1 MNTLRNTVIVAGLLV
16 AAASFAEEQA
26 ETDAVKQAASE
37 ICLSAAQQSYGAAEI
52 VSSPKKRRI
61 GRTKGYG
68 FKLEVGEKGKKV
80 NCVASSDGATM
91 FYTGSL

>member
-1 MNTLRNTVIVAGLLV
+1 MNALRNTVIVAGLLL
-16 AAASFAEEQA
+16 AASSFAEEQT

-37 ICLSAAQQSYGAAEI
+37 TCLSAAQENYGAAEI
-52 VSSPKKRRI
+52 VSNPKKRRI
-61 GRTKGYG
+61 GRVKGYG
-68 FKLEVGEKGKKV
+68 FKLEVGAKSKKV

>member
-1 MNTLRNTVIVAGLLV
+1 MNTLRNTIIIAGLLV
-16 AAASFAEEQA
+16 AAGSFAEEQA
-26 ETDAVKQAASE
+26 ETDAVQQAASKT
-37 ICLSAAQQSYGAAEI
+37 CLSVAKENYGAAEI
-52 VSSPKKRRI
+52 VSSPKKKRI

>member
-1 MNTLRNTVIVAGLLV
+1 MNTLRSTVIVAGLLV
-16 AAASFAEEQA
+16 AAGSFAEEQA
-26 ETDAVKQAASE
+26 EIDTVKQAASE
-37 ICLSAAQQSYGAAEI
+37 TCLSAAQENYGAAEI
-52 VSSPKKRRI
+52 VSKPKKRRI

-68 FKLEVGEKGKKV
+68 FKLAVGEKGKKV